1 MAETDSASFSY
12 IYTLKDESQS
22 EMKRICLI
30 QHILNDVFCQRILND
45 VF

>member
-12 IYTLKDESQS
+12 IYMWEDESQS
-22 EMKRICLI
+22 EIKRIGLI
-30 QHILNDVFCQRILND
+30 QHILNDVFCQRISND